1 MWNLKKKKEKTQTQ
15 NTRQTKEKKTHR
27 HREQIR
33 GYQREKVVSVIGE
46 MGEGSK
52 MYGDT
57 NDG

>member
-1 MWNLKKKKEKTQTQ
+1 MWNLKKKKGKNPNPKQQT
-15 NTRQTKEKKTHR
+15 NKRKKTHR
-27 HREQIR
+27 HREQLR